1 MSNNNNGNDLGN
13 TLARI
18 EQQLQEQNKMLQFIV
33 QKLFVDPNFQ
43 LSSALQQPTESLQA
57 LSNIISQTLTGSN
70 DMGNDDYNGNNS
82 NQGLD
87 NNNSN
92 STEVTH
98 SGMIP
103 LQPLRSSTS
112 SLNTSNGEFDSIAT
126 KFVSALNELPPEEKL
141 SKMQKFLESVPP
153 QTADRLKEFVEVLEQ
168 QTPFPIRGNKRAKT
182 TDENDNNNNST

>member
-70 DMGNDDYNGNNS
+70 DMGNDDYTGNNS
-82 NQGLD
+82 NQGLE